1 MCGIAKGWGG
11 RGRHCMGR
19 RHQIKIRLR
28 LEHCACHERILWA
41 VSHLFYREL
50 ISRKEQ
56 KKKERGQK
64 K

>member
-1 MCGIAKGWGG
+1 
-11 RGRHCMGR
+11 MGR

-28 LEHCACHERILWA
+28 LEHCASHERILWA

-64 K
+64 T